1 MSFWRHCYHL
11 VWATR
16 GRESSI
22 RPGIEGPLRAY
33 IVSKSA
39 ELGVHVYAIG
49 ICQDHVHLVVAIP
62 PRLSVA
68 QVVKN
73 MKGASSY
80 FVNHVLR
87 PTEHFRWQLGYGS
100 MTLGA
105 TQRAAAV
112 AYAQSQKQHHAQGT
126 ANAWLERY
134 CESDSGPPETRQRPG
149 EKLRVVRERAA
160 DYDVA
165 GLPF

>member
-1 MSFWRHCYHL
+1 MSFWRHCHHL

-16 GRESSI
+16 GREPSI
-22 RPGIEGPLRAY
+22 QPGIEGPLRAY

-39 ELGVHVYAIG
+39 ELGVHIYAIG
-49 ICQDHVHLVVAIP
+49 SCRDHIHLVAAIP

-68 QVVKN
+68 QVVKTV
-73 MKGASSY
+73 KGASSH
-80 FVNHVLR
+80 FVNHVLCPPER
-87 PTEHFRWQLGYGS
+87 FAWQHGYGS
-100 MTLGA
+100 MTMGA

-112 AYAQSQKQHHAQGT
+112 AYVESQKQHHAQGM

-134 CESDSGPPETRQRPG
+134 CERESGPPEIRQQPD
-149 EKLRVVRERAA
+149 EKLRIVRERVA

-165 GLPF
+165 EVPF